1 MSINSLNPI
10 NPELYVKKAQSTTT
24 APKELSGFDF
34 NTNSTDSVQI
44 TTGKQDKSELREEF
58 GKIKEEQGL
67 IGKGWDFIKNVFNM
81 KNGSDNVQE
90 QIEKY
95 ENGEISEQEAK
106 EAIENYKN
114 GQKMS
119 TDVVG
124 DIVSGIVAVGAA
136 ALAPVTGGA
145 SLLVAGSAGA
155 LTKVLIKGTDAL
167 ASGREYNFK
176 DLGYDLIT
184 GSING
189 AIAPI
194 SNGLGGAAGT
204 GVAKALGLEVVE
216 NTVKTTGKGMIA
228 NLLAKQG
235 ASYVAREGSKLS
247 AKVIGA
253 KVLSYGV
260 DMAVDGALSGAADG
274 FSRAIGEGKF
284 EDIKDNTIN
293 GALGG
298 LIAAPVIGGSTRLV
312 FGGASF
318 LGRKISNTAQDN
330 IDLAQVATKTG
341 VETQIAK
348 TATASS
354 DEAASTLTRALTF
367 ETKDSAIEYLQK
379 SSNPAAK
386 SILKSLTKKT
396 DMPDEVILRRLQGA
410 INLIDNPEY
419 EQALRQIAKNISGE
433 YADAASMNRT
443 MTEILNV
450 LELEPEIIYD
460 TEHSVYKAKLDFG
473 DFSARA
479 KGEDSVFSKLKNKVM
494 GLKGDFPTDEASAS
508 LMIGDAHGTRFII
521 DKSTIDKSQLK
532 GIIGQF
538 TSDEEEIE
546 LFTKHI
552 LTSQGEIPSD
562 RRELFNQAQK
572 TVLEVMQEEQSGS
585 FAKKIA
591 AAITNDEL
599 RVTELHNYA
608 GKSGITYFSDAQV
621 DMIKEAYGEWY
632 NKMYQIAKNN
642 PSQSEFKIVTI
653 DGIEQLQDAR
663 GNLFGKKMIIETVSN
678 SKKAVK
684 DSGYTAAQMNIVTK
698 DGILEELQYRGKLV
712 DELAEVEHI
721 AYDIREGKSTV
732 SASDYDEIKAIF
744 KKLGNNYDR
753 YNEYL
758 SDYYLAA
765 RRQELGVVAQMP
777 EIEDYLGGILDKNE
791 MQKISISALNELKK
805 QVKQK
810 TQQAKAA

>member
-1 MSINSLNPI
+1 
-10 NPELYVKKAQSTTT
+10 
-24 APKELSGFDF
+24 
-34 NTNSTDSVQI
+34 
-44 TTGKQDKSELREEF
+44 
-58 GKIKEEQGL
+58 
-67 IGKGWDFIKNVFNM
+67 
-81 KNGSDNVQE
+81 
-90 QIEKY
+90 
-95 ENGEISEQEAK
+95 
-106 EAIENYKN
+106 
-114 GQKMS
+114 
-119 TDVVG
+119 
-124 DIVSGIVAVGAA
+124 
-136 ALAPVTGGA
+136 
-145 SLLVAGSAGA
+145 
-155 LTKVLIKGTDAL
+155 
-167 ASGREYNFK
+167 
-176 DLGYDLIT
+176 
-184 GSING
+184 
-189 AIAPI
+189 
-194 SNGLGGAAGT
+194 
-204 GVAKALGLEVVE
+204 
-216 NTVKTTGKGMIA
+216 
-228 NLLAKQG
+228 
-235 ASYVAREGSKLS
+235 
-247 AKVIGA
+247 
-253 KVLSYGV
+253 
-260 DMAVDGALSGAADG
+260 
-274 FSRAIGEGKF
+274 
-284 EDIKDNTIN
+284 
-293 GALGG
+293 
-298 LIAAPVIGGSTRLV
+298 
-312 FGGASF
+312 
-318 LGRKISNTAQDN
+318 
-330 IDLAQVATKTG
+330 
-341 VETQIAK
+341 
-348 TATASS
+348 
-354 DEAASTLTRALTF
+354 
-367 ETKDSAIEYLQK
+367 
-379 SSNPAAK
+379 
-386 SILKSLTKKT
+386 
-396 DMPDEVILRRLQGA
+396 
-410 INLIDNPEY
+410 
-419 EQALRQIAKNISGE
+419 
-433 YADAASMNRT
+433 
-443 MTEILNV
+443 
-450 LELEPEIIYD
+450 
-460 TEHSVYKAKLDFG
+460 
-473 DFSARA
+473 
-479 KGEDSVFSKLKNKVM
+479 M
-494 GLKGDFPTDEASAS
+494 GLKADFPTDEASAS

-546 LFTKHI
+546 LFTKRI

-608 GKSGITYFSDAQV
+608 GKGGITYFSDAQV

-721 AYDIREGKSTV
+721 AYDIRGNKSTV